1 MKAAIATNALVGIA
15 CLAVGAAIGILY
27 GRDATVPPPPAD
39 TTRPGS
45 AIADGALATALREL
59 TARIAQLERNVQQ
72 QPPATERQE
81 VPPSSVAPAPP
92 RDDLDAALARLTALA
107 ERLAGAQTDSS
118 NEALRLAR
126 IQNPQLNLAAARLLH
141 QQLQAESSLDLFHQS
156 ARREWSLLTMAE
168 VIARLGTP
176 TLVFPANKL
185 PNDVM
190 WEYHFDD
197 DQLLVLHFRNGLVV
211 AIDG

>member
-1 MKAAIATNALVGIA
+1 MAAAMH
-15 CLAVGAAIGILY
+15 
-27 GRDATVPPPPAD
+27 
-39 TTRPGS
+39 
-45 AIADGALATALREL
+45 EL
-59 TARIAQLERNVQQ
+59 TARIAQLERKVQP
-72 QPPATERQE
+72 QPVATERHE
-81 VPPSSVAPAPP
+81 VPPAAVAPAPP

-126 IQNPQLNLAAARLLH
+126 IQNPQLNLAGARLLH
-141 QQLQAESSLDLFHQS
+141 QQLQAESDVDLFHQS

-197 DQLLVLHFRNGLVV
+197 DQMLTLHFRNGLVV
-211 AIDG
+211 SIDG